1 MGIIRSFSFL
11 PCISEAKLL
20 QLMMCQVESYHASPT
35 HSLKSDLGS
44 DPNGSMGCPMKHKGG
59 EPKKVTKALSRYI
72 YICIY
77 NCIIYVYIICIYIY
91 AYIYIHIYTYIIIMH
106 ESAMNVPP

>member
-20 QLMMCQVESYHASPT
+20 QLVMCQVESYHASPT

-91 AYIYIHIYTYIIIMH
+91 IYIHIYTYIIIMH